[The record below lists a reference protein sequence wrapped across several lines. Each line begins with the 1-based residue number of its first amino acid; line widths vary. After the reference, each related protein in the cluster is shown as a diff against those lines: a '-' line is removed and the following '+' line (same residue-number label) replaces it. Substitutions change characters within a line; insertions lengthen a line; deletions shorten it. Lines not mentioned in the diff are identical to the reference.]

1 MVSDFTSMAS
11 YATFV
16 GITESTIGGIYAAI
30 RAFPGGSAVLTSTES
45 TVRIGAVDIGTNS
58 VRLLV
63 ADVDERERLR
73 TAHRMGEISRLGEGL
88 DRTGA
93 IDQAAAART
102 LECLERFVHEAE
114 YSGASRI
121 RVAGTNAFRVA
132 TNGREVAESF
142 SERIGYPVE
151 ILTGEEEARLV
162 FLAVLSSLGTVR
174 GSSVV
179 VDIGGGST
187 EIISGEGEDGT
198 QVISLELGCVRLTE
212 RLMRSDPP
220 SPSELEA
227 VRRHVLDVF
236 ADKLR
241 SFELNGVERAIGVGG
256 TVTAF
261 GALDLGLAKYDP
273 SRIENHHLTRERI
286 SNIGR
291 QLCSIPLS
299 QRRDLAG
306 VSRGRADIIPAGA
319 IILCEFVDR
328 FAVNGVYV
336 STRGLRYGLVLSE
349 ARKAARPAG
358 HAARA

>member
-1 MVSDFTSMAS
+1 M
-11 YATFV
+11 
-16 GITESTIGGIYAAI
+16 
-30 RAFPGGSAVLTSTES
+30 
-45 TVRIGAVDIGTNS
+45 DIGTNS

-88 DRTGA
+88 DRTGV
-93 IDQAAAART
+93 IDKAAAART

-132 TNGREVAESF
+132 TNGQEVAESF
-142 SERIGYPVE
+142 AERIGYPVE
-151 ILTGEEEARLV
+151 IISGEEEARLV
-162 FLAVLSSLGTVR
+162 FLAVLSGLGTAR
-174 GSSVV
+174 GPSVV

-187 EIISGEGEDGT
+187 EIISGEGETGT

-212 RLMRSDPP
+212 RLVRSDPP
-220 SPSELEA
+220 AESELEA

-236 ADKLR
+236 AEKLR

-261 GALDLGLAKYDP
+261 GALDLGLVKYDP
-273 SRIENHHLTRERI
+273 SRIENHHLTRECI
-286 SNIGR
+286 SNIGK

-349 ARKAARPAG
+349 ARKATRPAG
-358 HAARA
+358 QAARA

>member
-1 MVSDFTSMAS
+1 MAPQ
-11 YATFV
+11 V
-16 GITESTIGGIYAAI
+16 GGG
-30 RAFPGGSAVLTSTES
+30 PVLTSTE
-45 TVRIGAVDIGTNS
+45 TTLRIGAVDIGTNS

-63 ADVDERERLR
+63 ADVDDRERLK

-88 DRTGA
+88 DRTGL
-93 IDQAAAART
+93 IDESAAERT

-121 RVAGTNAFRVA
+121 RVAGTNALRLA
-132 TNGREVAESF
+132 RNGAEIAARF

-162 FLAVLSSLGTVR
+162 FLAVLSGLPTRQGR
-174 GSSVV
+174 AVV

-187 EIISGEGEDGT
+187 EIICGEESGT
-198 QVISLELGCVRLTE
+198 QLISLELGCVRLTE
-212 RLMRSDPP
+212 RLIPSDPP
-220 SPSELEA
+220 TEGELES

-236 ADKLR
+236 AEKLG
-241 SFELNGVERAIGVGG
+241 SFDLDGVDRAFGVGG

-261 GALDLGLAKYDP
+261 GALDLGLSKYDP
-273 SRIENHHLTRERI
+273 SRIENHLLAREKI
-286 SNIGR
+286 SSIAK
-291 QLCSIPLS
+291 QLCGIPLAK
-299 QRRDLAG
+299 RRDLAG

-319 IILCEFVDR
+319 IILTEFVNR

-349 ARKAARPAG
+349 ARRLSRKTV
-358 HAARA
+358 

>member
-1 MVSDFTSMAS
+1 
-11 YATFV
+11 
-16 GITESTIGGIYAAI
+16 
-30 RAFPGGSAVLTSTES
+30 
-45 TVRIGAVDIGTNS
+45 
-58 VRLLV
+58 
-63 ADVDERERLR
+63 
-73 TAHRMGEISRLGEGL
+73 MGEISRLGEGL
-88 DRTGA
+88 DRTGV
-93 IDQAAAART
+93 IDSAASART

-132 TNGREVAESF
+132 ANGSEIAKQF

-151 ILTGEEEARLV
+151 ILSGEEEARLV
-162 FLAVLSSLGTVR
+162 FLAVLSGLTPSKGH
-174 GSSVV
+174 SIV

-187 EIISGEGEDGT
+187 EIISGEGETGT
-198 QVISLELGCVRLTE
+198 QVMSLELGCVRLTE
-212 RLMRSDPP
+212 RMVRSDPP
-220 SPSELEA
+220 SEAELEKIRA
-227 VRRHVLDVF
+227 HVLEVF
-236 ADKLR
+236 AEKL
-241 SFELNGVERAIGVGG
+241 SGFDAAGIERAIGVGG

-286 SNIGR
+286 SSIGK

-319 IILCEFVDR
+319 IILCEFVER
-328 FAVNGVYV
+328 FAVNGVFV

-349 ARKAARPAG
+349 ARNAVRTAARPAG
-358 HAARA
+358 QSARA

>member
-1 MVSDFTSMAS
+1 MTP
-11 YATFV
+11 YATV
-16 GITESTIGGIYAAI
+16 HRITESTTGGTYAAARFKIGG
-30 RAFPGGSAVLTSTES
+30 RAVLTSTES
-45 TVRIGAVDIGTNS
+45 TIRIGAVDIGTNS

-63 ADVDERERLR
+63 ADVDEKERLR

-88 DRTGA
+88 DRTGV
-93 IDQAAAART
+93 IDESAASRT

-132 TNGREVAESF
+132 SNGRQIAELF
-142 SERIGYPVE
+142 AERIGYPVE

-162 FLAVLSSLGTVR
+162 FLAVLSGLGPSR
-174 GSSVV
+174 GPSVV

-187 EIISGEGEDGT
+187 EIISGEGETGT
-198 QVISLELGCVRLTE
+198 QIMSLELGCIRLTE
-212 RLMRSDPP
+212 RLVRNDPP
-220 SPSELEA
+220 SEAELDA
-227 VRRHVLDVF
+227 IRTHVLDVF
-236 ADKLR
+236 AEKLR
-241 SFELNGVERAIGVGG
+241 AFDLNGVDRAIGVGG

-286 SNIGR
+286 FSIGK

-319 IILCEFVDR
+319 IILGAFVDR

-349 ARKAARPAG
+349 ARKSGRAVG
-358 HAARA
+358 QAARA